1 MSYLLLFDLFK
12 LTPLV
17 SKCMAATFSR
27 ATSHMLG
34 DMSVVKGIAVTILLY
49 DLVAWSQRSA
59 ATFGVV
65 LSGNTAVMTS
75 PWCIWTLDS
84 TLLSITKALFFQSS
98 ISCFVCNL
106 YIFLL
111 GKECKVQKLRPRQEL
126 NSQPSN
132 LNSGALST
140 ELWGLSI
147 LREFYLY
154 LNFWVFCKL
163 LLEMLVNFGLVLRYK
178 MEKNDLML
186 QLVNVKLLSCMPAF
200 I

>member
-1 MSYLLLFDLFK
+1 MHGCNIFTCHKSYVGWHVGSHWNSSDNPTTWWPDLNVQLQLLALCYQAIQLSWHHHDVFEH
-12 LTPLV
+12 LTAHYFL
-17 SKCMAATFSR
+17 
-27 ATSHMLG
+27 
-34 DMSVVKGIAVTILLY
+34 
-49 DLVAWSQRSA
+49 SQRH
-59 ATFGVV
+59 F
-65 LSGNTAVMTS
+65 
-75 PWCIWTLDS
+75 
-84 TLLSITKALFFQSS
+84 LLQSS

-140 ELWGLSI
+140 ELWGLSV

-154 LNFWVFCKL
+154 LNFCVFCKL

>member
-1 MSYLLLFDLFK
+1 MHGCNIFTCHKSNVGWHVGSEWHGNHNPTIWWLQLLALCCHALE
-12 LTPLV
+12 
-17 SKCMAATFSR
+17 
-27 ATSHMLG
+27 
-34 DMSVVKGIAVTILLY
+34 
-49 DLVAWSQRSA
+49 
-59 ATFGVV
+59 
-65 LSGNTAVMTS
+65 LSWHHHAN
-75 PWCIWTLDS
+75 IWTLDS

-126 NSQPSN
+126 NSQHSN

-140 ELWGLSI
+140 ELWGLSV

>member
-1 MSYLLLFDLFK
+1 MQLEWWVIFSC
-12 LTPLV
+12 LTCLNWRPWWANAWLQHFHV
-17 SKCMAATFSR
+17 R
-27 ATSHMLG
+27 Q
-34 DMSVVKGIAVTILLY
+34 VTCW
-49 DLVAWSQRSA
+49 VTCQWS
-59 ATFGVV
+59 
-65 LSGNTAVMTS
+65 MTS

-140 ELWGLSI
+140 DLWGLSV

-178 MEKNDLML
+178 MEK
-186 QLVNVKLLSCMPAF
+186 KLFDVTTCQC
-200 I
+200 